1 VQAGAVATK
10 GVLGDACAAGYR
22 ERSGMAYGG
31 ARVPEVLSAAELEGF
46 FAGFVPELLEPA
58 LGASMGEDVEEAQEL
73 AVDAPGSAHYARQ
86 EGVGNTGPRGVGLTV
101 AMHLGPR
108 CRLEELVWLG
118 VPELPVEAD
127 VDHVVATKLVDECNI
142 YDEVGVASDVGA
154 LDDQITLSGLAIL
167 FLHGRD
173 VAPFGRQAGLVAEGL
188 HRVENGFMS

>member
-1 VQAGAVATK
+1 
-10 GVLGDACAAGYR
+10 
-22 ERSGMAYGG
+22 
-31 ARVPEVLSAAELEGF
+31 
-46 FAGFVPELLEPA
+46 
-58 LGASMGEDVEEAQEL
+58 MGEDVEEAQEL
-73 AVDAPGSAHYARQ
+73 AVDAPGGAHYARQ
-86 EGVGNTGPRGVGLTV
+86 EGVGNTGPRGVGLPV
-101 AMHLGPR
+101 ATHLGPR